1 MLLLPSQDR
10 TSEASSPGGAAS
22 ENDSDSDAESE
33 GGRRQSQFTRGRDE
47 SGDSDS
53 ESEAEGQADAGAER
67 AGQAEVQPS
76 DEADEAVPDITEA
89 ALTTRWSEV
98 FVIGESW
105 PKAVGKPLLAKT
117 VTNKLVKLAIEVVK
131 KLLERDGKALSKSFG
146 NFDQRVALG
155 WLLAD
160 ARGWPLLEKAHAL
173 ACGTKAQREGGYIR
187 DAIKLARKAA
197 LTAARAAGADA
208 PAAQDEAEAKLL
220 LEAAGDIALPE
231 IPAAP
236 APAMQPRSAA
246 TGARKRKRAPMPTA
260 LDALEERLD
269 ATVAER
275 KSARKALTKAERAH
289 EAAEK
294 VEAAKLKVANRML
307 NKIKELPQKSTVKWV
322 KFYHVYTQA
331 ERGWQHA
338 QMAAKDAYIARLHA
352 YIDWQDACIDG
363 ADVEI
368 AVQSACNAVLAE

>member
-1 MLLLPSQDR
+1 MCAVAGSDIGGLFSWWRSQR
-10 TSEASSPGGAAS
+10 ERLRFGCG
-22 ENDSDSDAESE
+22 ER
-33 GGRRQSQFTRGRDE
+33 GRPTAVAVHAGRDE

-208 PAAQDEAEAKLL
+208 PAAQDEA
-220 LEAAGDIALPE
+220 
-231 IPAAP
+231 
-236 APAMQPRSAA
+236 
-246 TGARKRKRAPMPTA
+246 
-260 LDALEERLD
+260 
-269 ATVAER
+269 
-275 KSARKALTKAERAH
+275 
-289 EAAEK
+289 
-294 VEAAKLKVANRML
+294 
-307 NKIKELPQKSTVKWV
+307 
-322 KFYHVYTQA
+322 
-331 ERGWQHA
+331 
-338 QMAAKDAYIARLHA
+338 YIARLHA